1 VTGADGVRL
10 AVYELGEGRPVVLL
24 HGLTATHRYVVMGSR
39 LLQRTGHS
47 VMAYDARGHGRSD
60 PAPIPTAYG
69 YSHLVSDLEAV
80 MDAVGME
87 RAVLAG
93 QSMGSHTAV
102 RFALDHPERVA
113 GLVLI
118 TPAYDPATFDSPE
131 RVARWLR
138 LAEGL
143 ERAGVDGFIDAYGP
157 PPVQDRWREPYLT
170 VMEQRLSAHRHL
182 DALADAL
189 RVVPVS
195 RPFESF
201 EDLGAVSVPTT
212 VIASQDEADPGHP
225 LEVGERYAE
234 AIPGARLV
242 VDEPGKSPVAWQ
254 GAQVSKLIAEVAKQ
268 AASSDRAA

>member
-1 VTGADGVRL
+1 MPSRVRQRRPRTRGVPGRPHAVSSRKTVAGADGTRL

-39 LLQRTGHS
+39 WLQKTRHS
-47 VMAYDARGHGRSD
+47 VVAYDARATGRSG
-60 PAPIPTAYG
+60 PAPSPTASEYTP
-69 YSHLVSDLEAV
+69 LAADLGAV
-80 MDAVGME
+80 LGAVGME

-102 RFALDHPERVA
+102 RFGLDRPERVA

-118 TPAYDPATFDSPE
+118 TPAYDPATFESEE

-138 LAEGL
+138 LADGL
-143 ERAGVDGFIDAYGP
+143 ERAGVDGFIDASGP

-170 VMEQRLSAHRHL
+170 VMQQRLSAHRHL

-195 RPFESF
+195 RPFELF
-201 EDLGAVSVPTT
+201 DELAAISVPTT
-212 VIASQDEADPGHP
+212 VIASRDE
-225 LEVGERYAE
+225 
-234 AIPGARLV
+234 
-242 VDEPGKSPVAWQ
+242 
-254 GAQVSKLIAEVAKQ
+254 
-268 AASSDRAA
+268 

>member
-1 VTGADGVRL
+1 MSGRRTVAGARGVRL

-60 PAPIPTAYG
+60 PAPTPTEYD
-69 YSHLVSDLEAV
+69 YSDLAADLEAV
-80 MDAVGME
+80 LDVVGME
-87 RAVLAG
+87 RPVLAG

-102 RFALDHPERVA
+102 RFALDHPERVG

-118 TPAYDPATFDSPE
+118 TPAYDPATFDSEE

-143 ERAGVDGFIDAYGP
+143 DRAGVDGFIDAYGP

-170 VMEQRLSAHRHL
+170 VMEQRLSSHRHL

-189 RVVPVS
+189 RIVPVS
-195 RPFESF
+195 RPFQSF
-201 EDLGAVSVPTT
+201 DELAAITAPAT
-212 VIASQDEADPGHP
+212 VIASRDEADPGHP
-225 LEVGERYAE
+225 LEVGEKYAA
-234 AIPGARLV
+234 AIPGSRLV
-242 VDEPGKSPVAWQ
+242 VDQPGKSPIAWQ
-254 GAQVSKLIAEVAKQ
+254 GAQVSKLIAEVAE
-268 AASSDRAA
+268 RAA